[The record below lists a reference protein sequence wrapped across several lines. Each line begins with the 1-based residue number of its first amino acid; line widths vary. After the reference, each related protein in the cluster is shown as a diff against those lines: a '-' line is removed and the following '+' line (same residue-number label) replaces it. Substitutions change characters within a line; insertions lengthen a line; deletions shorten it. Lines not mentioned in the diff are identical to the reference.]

1 MARKKLYVDRIK
13 ERTKVLGPGTR
24 VVIWF
29 HGCPRKCPGCV
40 ALEMNESTDYDSLT
54 SDELTCRVL
63 AIPDVEGVTISG
75 GEPFAQD
82 VEAMDSFLSAV
93 RDADL
98 SVMAYTGYLR
108 EELESDAG
116 KRALLRYVDILV
128 DGPYVESED
137 HGELWRGSA
146 NQRIHCLTDRYARL
160 AEAVEGKKGRPLEF
174 EFGEG
179 LNFSFTGIPPAG
191 FRDRLAERF
200 GQKGLEVKW

>member
-1 MARKKLYVDRIK
+1 MLNVDRVK

-24 VVIWF
+24 VAIWF
-29 HGCPRKCPGCV
+29 HGCPHKCPGCV
-40 ALEMNESTDYDSLT
+40 ASAMNESTDYGRFT
-54 SDELTCRVL
+54 PEELADRVL
-63 AIPDVEGVTISG
+63 AVSGVEGVTISG

-82 VEAMDSFLSAV
+82 VESMGSFLSAV
-93 RDADL
+93 CDANL

-116 KRALLRYVDILV
+116 KCALLRYVDILV

-191 FRDRLAERF
+191 FRDRLSERF
-200 GQKGLEVKW
+200 GQKGLEVRW